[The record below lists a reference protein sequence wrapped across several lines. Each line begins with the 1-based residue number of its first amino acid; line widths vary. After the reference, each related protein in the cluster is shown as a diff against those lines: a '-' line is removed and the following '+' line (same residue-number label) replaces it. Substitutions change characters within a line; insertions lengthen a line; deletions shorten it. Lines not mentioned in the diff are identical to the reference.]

1 MRSLQLSFVLCRY
14 SHVEDVIDLKLLP
27 VKERIEFNIAKLAF
41 KAINFDNWPSY
52 LTVKI
57 KQQTRVLR
65 SNDNGRM
72 LEIPRINNTF
82 EHSASIIFNS
92 LPQNIRDNDIS
103 YSSFVN
109 QVTTVFMERPHT
121 RVLNN

>member
-1 MRSLQLSFVLCRY
+1 MQKVQNSAAGFVLCCY
-14 SHVEDVIDLKLLP
+14 SHVEDVIDLKWLP
-27 VKERIEFNIAKLAF
+27 VKERIEFNITKLAF

-52 LTVKI
+52 LTAKI

-92 LPQNIRDNDIS
+92 LLQKIRDNGIS
-103 YSSFVN
+103 
-109 QVTTVFMERPHT
+109 
-121 RVLNN
+121 